1 MSHVF
6 LQNACI
12 PNYFLFDSLH
22 NLSPIFSVISLL
34 YRIESCIQN
43 NLKMMWY
50 LYKYMLLPNSMQYFS
65 TLPLLYRLYQHCM
78 VKFFHCMVK
87 FFHCMVKFFH
97 CMVIYLNSLQILREI
112 LCITTSDAFALQIML
127 FNKSCCIL
135 EALFISAQHFLS
147 FVVF

>member
-1 MSHVF
+1 MDKVRKK
-6 LQNACI
+6 
-12 PNYFLFDSLH
+12 
-22 NLSPIFSVISLL
+22 LL
-34 YRIESCIQN
+34 GSKKNKVKIWWHLLPSKSKCKVKY
-43 NLKMMWY
+43 WY
-50 LYKYMLLPNSMQYFS
+50 ILLPNSMQYFS

-97 CMVIYLNSLQILREI
+97 CMLIYLNSLQILREI

>member
-1 MSHVF
+1 MATSQTSKIFF
-6 LQNACI
+6 LYNRVLHK
-12 PNYFLFDSLH
+12 LF
-22 NLSPIFSVISLL
+22 
-34 YRIESCIQN
+34 
-43 NLKMMWY
+43 
-50 LYKYMLLPNSMQYFS
+50 LPNSMQYFS

>member
-1 MSHVF
+1 MYASPSIKIMAF
-6 LQNACI
+6 CI
-12 PNYFLFDSLH
+12 CHIAYKKECMYTVLYSVRPSFKSLEQID
-22 NLSPIFSVISLL
+22 N
-34 YRIESCIQN
+34 
-43 NLKMMWY
+43 
-50 LYKYMLLPNSMQYFS
+50 LPNSMQYFS

>member
-1 MSHVF
+1 MSPRKETRSDHIVGRT
-6 LQNACI
+6 N
-12 PNYFLFDSLH
+12 
-22 NLSPIFSVISLL
+22 VVV
-34 YRIESCIQN
+34 ESYAKIGN
-43 NLKMMWY
+43 SY
-50 LYKYMLLPNSMQYFS
+50 ILLPNSMQYFS

>member
-1 MSHVF
+1 MF
-6 LQNACI
+6 
-12 PNYFLFDSLH
+12 
-22 NLSPIFSVISLL
+22 
-34 YRIESCIQN
+34 
-43 NLKMMWY
+43 
-50 LYKYMLLPNSMQYFS
+50 LPNSMQYFS

-147 FVVF
+147 FVVFKLDRFNYHFWIPGEILSEILVRTIFSCY